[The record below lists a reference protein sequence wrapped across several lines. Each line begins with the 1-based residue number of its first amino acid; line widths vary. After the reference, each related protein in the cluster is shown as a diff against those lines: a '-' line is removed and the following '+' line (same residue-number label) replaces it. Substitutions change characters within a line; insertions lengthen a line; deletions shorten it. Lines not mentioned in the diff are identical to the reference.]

1 MKKTA
6 TLDFYGKIKSI
17 LPHDNFQK
25 IENLLNYETNYRL
38 EAFWHIIV
46 AGYSAEFAAKNYVKL
61 YDFLQNKP
69 ISYSQALITF
79 VIYPGL
85 KSGIYIK
92 KTKWF
97 ELN

>member
-1 MKKTA
+1 MRKTQ
-6 TLDFYGKIKSI
+6 TSVFYDKIKSI
-17 LPHDNFQK
+17 LSPENFQK
-25 IENLLNYETNYRL
+25 IENQINEVSNLKL

-46 AGYSAEFAAKNYVKL
+46 AGYSAEFAVKNYVKL

-69 ISYSQALITF
+69 ISYTQALITF

-92 KTKWF
+92 KTRWF